1 MAQSFSFLSLCFL
14 RVKWIQPIMVIKFMY
29 QIKFFTDL
37 CFWKVT
43 LSLEMK
49 FTLENKLEGDHFT
62 LYLLNV
68 AHASLCVYSVLTS
81 PALQTLSAVQPA
93 MWQGLGCVVALQCTL
108 SLLCAS
114 TPTPSPRLGSPA
126 VFYLFLCLVSISCP
140 PSSFSSCSYWMLS
153 LPSYIASM
161 PPS

>member
-1 MAQSFSFLSLCFL
+1 MDSAHNGNEIYVPEKILHRF
-14 RVKWIQPIMVIKFMY
+14 
-29 QIKFFTDL
+29 L
-37 CFWKVT
+37 CFWKVI

-49 FTLENKLEGDHFT
+49 FTLENKLEVDHFT

-93 MWQGLGCVVALQCTL
+93 MWHGLGCVMPLQCTL

-126 VFYLFLCLVSISCP
+126 VSFCVLFLSLARPLALAVVVTECSLCP
-140 PSSFSSCSYWMLS
+140 AILHQCHLLRHS
-153 LPSYIASM
+153 LARQKIQR
-161 PPS
+161 